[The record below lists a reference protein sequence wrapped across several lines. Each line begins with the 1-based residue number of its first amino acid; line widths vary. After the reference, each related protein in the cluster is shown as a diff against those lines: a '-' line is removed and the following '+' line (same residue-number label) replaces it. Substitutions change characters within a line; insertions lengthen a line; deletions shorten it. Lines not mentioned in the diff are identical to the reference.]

1 MEEIKVLQKSGS
13 IEFDFDGTKAQINNI
28 LAEYKGMI
36 FTDDTMTIAK
46 KEVAKIRSLQKD
58 FDTRRKDVKKE
69 WNKPYDEFEKKAKEL
84 ISLFDEPINL
94 INEQVQEFEEK
105 RKAEKHEQIVAIF
118 EETTAQIKEYCP
130 ISRFYDERWDN
141 VSVTATSAKKDI
153 QTLTDKIQSELSVIK
168 AMNSECEEKA
178 LERYKVANN
187 LADAVLY
194 INQYEKQK
202 ADILRMEQERKAD
215 EERRRLEEERKAAGP
230 VIIEEVEEPLKF
242 FGHVFDPLPEVFE
255 PKQTEEFKLCYQYT
269 ITATKRELETIDTF
283 LDSIGVDWS
292 K

>member
-1 MEEIKVLQKSGS
+1 MEEIKVVQKSGS
-13 IEFDFDGTKAQINNI
+13 IEFDFDGTKAQISNI

-58 FDTRRKDVKKE
+58 FDTRRKEVKKE

-84 ISLFDEPINL
+84 IALFDEPINL
-94 INEQVQEFEEK
+94 INEQIQEFEEK
-105 RKAEKHEQIVAIF
+105 RKAEKHEQVVAIF
-118 EETTAQIKEYCP
+118 EETTAPIKEYCP
-130 ISRFYDERWDN
+130 ISKFYDERWDN
-141 VSVTATSAKKDI
+141 VSVTVTSAKKDI
-153 QTLTDKIQSELSVIK
+153 QMLTDKIQSELSVIK
-168 AMNSECEEKA
+168 AMNSECEVKA
-178 LERYKVANN
+178 LERYNAANN
-187 LADAVLY
+187 LADAVLF

-202 ADILRMEQERKAD
+202 ADILRMEQERKV
-215 EERRRLEEERKAAGP
+215 EEEHRKLEEERKALEP
-230 VIIEEVEEPLKF
+230 VVEEVEEPLKD
-242 FGHVFDPLPEVFE
+242 FGHVFEPQQEVFV
-255 PKQTEEFKLCYQYT
+255 QQQDEEFKLCYQYT

>member
-1 MEEIKVLQKSGS
+1 MEEIKVVQKSGS
-13 IEFDFDGTKAQINNI
+13 IEFDFEGTKAQINNI

-58 FDTRRKDVKKE
+58 FDIRRKDVKKE

-84 ISLFDEPINL
+84 IALFDEPINL
-94 INEQVQEFEEK
+94 INGQVQEFEEK
-105 RKAEKHEQIVAIF
+105 RKAEKHEQVVAIF
-118 EETTAQIKEYCP
+118 EETTAPIKEYCP

-141 VSVTATSAKKDI
+141 VSVTVASAKKDI
-153 QTLTDKIQSELSVIK
+153 QTLAYKIHSELSVIK
-168 AMNSECEEKA
+168 SMNSECEVKA

-187 LADAVLY
+187 FTDAVLF
-194 INQYEKQK
+194 INQYKKQK
-202 ADILRMEQERKAD
+202 ADILRMEQERKA
-215 EERRRLEEERKAAGP
+215 EEERKAAEP
-230 VIIEEVEEPLKF
+230 VIIGEVEEPLKD
-242 FGHVFDPLPEVFE
+242 FGHVFEPQQEVFE
-255 PKQTEEFKLCYQYT
+255 PQQTEEFKLCYQYT